1 MAYEYSSESR
11 RLDFPNPYR
20 VENVFLLTA
29 ATILIGGA
37 LVVFFI
43 GRAKLASFASP
54 SAVLSVTLGVFFLL
68 VPGLGAGGRALAQLR
83 FFFGRG
89 QPAGLAPELA
99 PDEDNT
105 SGHAAFIKETV
116 RQGALS
122 YKEPEGPLNGLLY
135 SFIPTLIFAPRP
147 VQDFAQK
154 QFELSIVL
162 LVTLA
167 SFLIAWITVPSGK
180 AASWLGAFYFL
191 FTTFLL
197 FRTLVG
203 QALLIMGRKSSF
215 SRQRP
220 RFRPLGGKMLLIIL
234 ILTAV
239 FLPVVL
245 GLASGGWRDL
255 SWLPLNLQT
264 FALLLAAGIGTV
276 LFFFALMHNTP
287 PPPRTEISWKQLSIA
302 LNAHPKQLL
311 DELERQMQTLWTEKI
326 PNRRY
331 ERVTPQVNLAQESG
345 EFAGQ
350 FLEETQP
357 MPPEDLRRLTF
368 AGAFSEPRYRWLAML
383 NAFGVVLL
391 VVAVV
396 ALVIFGSALDPR
408 VFSKGVLGWWTFGG
422 AMLVVGLYCLSISHF
437 LWGRFDFVST
447 LYWVEMKGNYQAA
460 RMDYGNQWTDR
471 MKTQKQVI
479 NVENMTLRVWV
490 TELNTVTYGKNEARH
505 IVAMHGIPD
514 QTEWLAQ
521 HLAWFANE
529 QSVLIAPTAQA
540 DQAKLQTLAA
550 MNQGAGTGALPPPVA
565 RFLNAPAGACP
576 QCQGQVEADAAFCNH
591 CGARLAVA

>member
-37 LVVFFI
+37 LVMFFI
-43 GRAKLASFASP
+43 GRAKLASHASLW
-54 SAVLSVTLGVFFLL
+54 AVLPVMMGVVFLL
-68 VPGLGAGGRALAQLR
+68 LPGLVAGGWALSQLR

-89 QPAGLAPELA
+89 QPAGLAPELG
-99 PDEDNT
+99 PDEDKT
-105 SGHAAFIKETV
+105 SGEAAFIKETV

-135 SFIPTLIFAPRP
+135 SWIPALIFAPRP
-147 VQDFAQK
+147 VQDFSQK
-154 QFELSIVL
+154 QFQSSVVL
-162 LVTLA
+162 LVTLL
-167 SFLIAWITVPSGK
+167 SFLVAWITAPPGK
-180 AASWLGAFYFL
+180 AASWLGLFYFA
-191 FTTFLL
+191 FTVFLL
-197 FRTLVG
+197 FRPMRGTVLLVT
-203 QALLIMGRKSSF
+203 
-215 SRQRP
+215 
-220 RFRPLGGKMLLIIL
+220 L
-234 ILTAV
+234 ILAAI

-245 GLASGGWRDL
+245 GLASGGLPDL
-255 SWLPLNLQT
+255 GWLPMSLQT
-264 FALLLAAGIGTV
+264 FALLLAAGVATV
-276 LFFFALMHNTP
+276 FFFFALMHHTP
-287 PPPRTEISWKQLSIA
+287 PPPRTEITWKQLSIA

-331 ERVTPQVNLAQESG
+331 ERMTPQVNLALESG
-345 EFAGQ
+345 EFASQ

-357 MPPEDLRRLTF
+357 MPPEDMRRLTF

-383 NAFGVVLL
+383 NALGVVLL
-391 VVAVV
+391 ALAVV

-408 VFSKGVLGWWTFGG
+408 AFSKGVLGWGIFGG
-422 AMLVVGLYCLSISHF
+422 AMLVVAGYCFRVSHV
-437 LWGRFDFVST
+437 LWGRFDFLST

-490 TELNTVTYGKNEARH
+490 AEFDTVTFGKNSSRH
-505 IVAMHGIPD
+505 IVAMHGMPE

-529 QSVLIAPTAQA
+529 QSMLIAPTAQA
-540 DQAKLQTLAA
+540 DEAKIQRLAVI
-550 MNQGAGTGALPPPVA
+550 NQNAGAGSLPPPVA
-565 RFLNAPAGACP
+565 RMLASPAADCP
-576 QCQGQVEADAAFCNH
+576 HCRQQVETDATFCNH